1 MKYLKT
7 ILAAIV
13 LTATCL
19 HAQAQDDQQR
29 FKRTPV
35 TEMTAEQKKYFDAL
49 MAGPVSGTGSAGVV
63 QGATSLGAPFN
74 VYLRSPVL
82 AERLR
87 EVGEYLRFKS
97 SIPARLNEFAILI
110 TARQWMAQYEWFA
123 HHRLAL
129 KAGLSPDVAA
139 DLALGKRPANM
150 KPDEE
155 AVYNFCQ
162 EMHTK
167 HEVSDATYQAVL
179 DLFGEQG
186 IVDLIAVSG
195 YYVMVSMILNV
206 NRTPLPA
213 GNSLPLQPLTQS
225 K

>member
-7 ILAAIV
+7 ILAATA

-19 HAQAQDDQQR
+19 HAQAQEDQQR
-29 FKRTPV
+29 FKRIPV

-74 VYLRSPVL
+74 VYMRSPVL

-110 TARQWMAQYEWFA
+110 TARQWTAQYEWFA
-123 HHRLAL
+123 HHRLAM
-129 KAGLSPDVAA
+129 KAGLSPEVAA

-167 HEVSDATYQAVL
+167 HEVSDATYTAVF
-179 DLFGEQG
+179 DLYGEQG

-213 GNSLPLQPLTQS
+213 GNPWPLQPLAQS